1 MWKCGCQEAI
11 FKEGEKTQE
20 HKNWERSKVM
30 NLNLTF
36 LVEIIVSVYR
46 GGQERGTRESIY
58 THL

>member
-1 MWKCGCQEAI
+1 
-11 FKEGEKTQE
+11 
-20 HKNWERSKVM
+20 M

-46 GGQERGTRESIY
+46 GGQETGTIESTY